1 MGEREIPRSA
11 PFSLSPTLPFSL
23 SPTPM
28 CGIAGLFHFASD
40 DPVDAGAVARMN
52 ALLRHRGPDDE
63 GVWAG
68 GRAALGNRR
77 LAIIDRAGGAQPMGN
92 DDGTAWITYNG
103 ELFNFEP
110 LRAELERAGYRFRTR
125 SDTEVVLRAY
135 EAWGERCV
143 ERFNG
148 QFAFAVWDGRAPEAE
163 RLFLA
168 RDPMGIAPLHY
179 AVADGRLA
187 FASEAKAL
195 VEPPLPRPAVD
206 GEGIVE
212 LFLCGTLFDGRTL
225 FEGVRTLPPGCAMT
239 VSAEGCRLRR
249 YWAFPLK
256 DGAAPEDPERY
267 YGERMLPLLDDA
279 VRLRLV
285 GEVPLGMMLSGGL
298 DSSTISALAARAV
311 EGPIQTFTLDFPNRW
326 KGQDRDSHYAEV
338 MAEALGARHH
348 AFWVDGDA
356 YYDVLEKLCWH
367 LERPFNKGAASMYLF
382 YERVR
387 DHATVVLTGE
397 GADELFAGY
406 VGSSGLGLDDILA
419 TGAVRFFPWAPHWRE
434 SLALFSDD
442 FRARY
447 RPQEAFEARLADS
460 LAAAGTDDL
469 LNRALYLYANHFL
482 TELIELHD
490 RTSLAFGVE
499 TRLPFMDHRFIDL
512 VAPMPSDLK
521 WRGGETKYLFK
532 RAIEGLLPPEILH
545 RKKAHMPIPRDPVSL
560 LRQVRLTRELVLA
573 PGARTRAYYD
583 AAQVDDFLERRN
595 AFAEVGMVTVWQVS
609 LYLITLE
616 LHHRVFGL

>member
-1 MGEREIPRSA
+1 
-11 PFSLSPTLPFSL
+11 
-23 SPTPM
+23 M
-28 CGIAGLFHFASD
+28 CGIAGVFHFASD
-40 DPVDAGAVARMN
+40 APVDAGAVARMN

-63 GVWAG
+63 GLWAE
-68 GRAALGNRR
+68 GRVALGNRR
-77 LAIIDRAGGAQPMGN
+77 LAIIDRAHGAQPMGN
-92 DDGTAWITYNG
+92 DDGTVWITYNG
-103 ELFNFEP
+103 ELFNFEA
-110 LRAELERAGYRFRTR
+110 LRGELEKVGYRFRTH
-125 SDTEVVLRAY
+125 SDTEVILRAY
-135 EAWGERCV
+135 EAWGARCV

-148 QFAFAVWDGRAPEAE
+148 QFAFAIFDGRAPGGE

-179 AVADGRLA
+179 AAADGRFA

-195 VEPPLPRPAVD
+195 LDHPLRPPAAD
-206 GEGIVE
+206 GTAIAE

-239 VSAEGCRLRR
+239 VTAEGPATRR
-249 YWAFPLK
+249 YWAFPLH
-256 DGAAPEDPERY
+256 AAVPEAEDPARADPACY

-298 DSSTISALAARAV
+298 DSSTISAMAARAV
-311 EGPIQTFTLDFPNRW
+311 DGPIQTFTLDFPNRW

-338 MAEALGARHH
+338 MAETLGARHH
-348 AFWVDGDA
+348 AFWVDGGA

-382 YERVR
+382 YERVK
-387 DHATVVLTGE
+387 DHATVILTGE

-406 VGSSGLGLDDILA
+406 VGSSGLGLDDIMA
-419 TGAVRFFPWAPHWRE
+419 TGEVRFFPWAPHWRE

-442 FRARY
+442 FRAAH
-447 RPQEAFEARLADS
+447 RPQEVFESRLADS
-460 LAAAGTDDL
+460 LAAAQTDDL

-521 WRGGETKYLFK
+521 WRDGETKYLFK
-532 RAIEGLLPPEILH
+532 RAVEGLLPPEILH

-560 LRQVRLTRELVLA
+560 LRQVQLTRELVLA

-583 AAQVDDFLERRN
+583 AARVDDFLERRN